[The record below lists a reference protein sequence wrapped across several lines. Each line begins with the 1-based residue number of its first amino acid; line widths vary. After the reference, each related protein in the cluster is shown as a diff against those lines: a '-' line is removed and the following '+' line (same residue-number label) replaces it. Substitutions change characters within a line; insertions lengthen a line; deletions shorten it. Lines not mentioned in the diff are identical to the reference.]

1 MLGNDYPLF
10 KNKNLNFFDFG
21 ASEVCLKTIQH
32 CSEGSGNPDQ
42 ELIWVE
48 LSVSRQLQQ
57 QQQAELD
64 RGGSGDGLYEAGPI
78 ALSQVSLLP
87 QSQL

>member
-1 MLGNDYPLF
+1 MILNPAGENDYPLF
-10 KNKNLNFFDFG
+10 GL
-21 ASEVCLKTIQH
+21 V
-32 CSEGSGNPDQ
+32 
-42 ELIWVE
+42 
-48 LSVSRQLQQ
+48 SVSRQLQQ

-87 QSQL
+87 HL